1 MSPFPTHNRRKA
13 PPFSRLDLVV
23 CRNLLIY
30 LEADVQKYVNSLFH
44 YALHPG
50 GYLFLGPSESL
61 VGPPELFRTVDRKH
75 RIFQRGATDTRLL
88 ETLPAMI
95 STRPPAGRAA
105 PAGGTVSG
113 QQALV
118 PALQRVL
125 LDRYSPASVL
135 INARAEALHF
145 STPPAK
151 YPDPPP
157 GPPTPAV
164 AAIARPPP

>member
-50 GYLFLGPSESL
+50 GYLFLGPSENL

-75 RIFQRGATDTRLL
+75 RIFQRAATASHVIDTLPMPVSTRL
-88 ETLPAMI
+88 PAA
-95 STRPPAGRAA
+95 RDPVA
-105 PAGGTVSG
+105 PGAVSG
-113 QQALV
+113 PQALRT
-118 PALQRVL
+118 ALERVL
-125 LDRYSPASVL
+125 LDRYAPAWV
-135 INARAEALHF
+135 
-145 STPPAK
+145 
-151 YPDPPP
+151 
-157 GPPTPAV
+157 
-164 AAIARPPP
+164 

>member
-1 MSPFPTHNRRKA
+1 MSPFPPHNLIKD

-75 RIFQRGATDTRLL
+75 RIFQRGATVTHLMAS
-88 ETLPAMI
+88 LP
-95 STRPPAGRAA
+95 
-105 PAGGTVSG
+105 
-113 QQALV
+113 
-118 PALQRVL
+118 
-125 LDRYSPASVL
+125 SPV
-135 INARAEALHF
+135 
-145 STPPAK
+145 STPL
-151 YPDPPP
+151 
-157 GPPTPAV
+157 
-164 AAIARPPP
+164 